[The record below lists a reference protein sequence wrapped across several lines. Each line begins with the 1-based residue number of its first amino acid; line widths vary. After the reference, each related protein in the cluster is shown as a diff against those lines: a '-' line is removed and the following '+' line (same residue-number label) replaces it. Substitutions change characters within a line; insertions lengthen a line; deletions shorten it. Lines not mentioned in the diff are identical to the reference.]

1 MISVDE
7 ALNRILDSI
16 SPLDTVNIPLDSAL
30 NCTLA
35 EDCYSGINMPPFDQS
50 AMDGYAINEGDF
62 SSYKVVGEIQA
73 GDNATDITLA
83 PGEAVRIFTG
93 AMVPKSAT
101 TVVKQ
106 EIIEHEGTTLSFTE
120 SFNTGTNI
128 RYTGEQIKKGE
139 IALKKGAIL
148 NPAAIGF
155 IAMLGIQDVCVY
167 RKPIV
172 RILITGNELIEAGN
186 KLEPGQIYESNF
198 ITLSQA
204 LKQLN
209 IDAEVVR
216 IRDTY
221 EETYNTIGS
230 LINSCDILITSGGIS
245 VGDYDFVGNAL
256 RENGV
261 HESFYKIKQKP
272 GKPLFYGYSDTC
284 KVFALPGNPA
294 SALTSM
300 YLYAFPAIHKMM
312 GSQTPGLT
320 KRTLPLSSEYSKTPK
335 MTHFLKGKI
344 NGESVEIMNH
354 QSSAMLNSF
363 GKSDCIIRLNEGQQE
378 WNAGDAVT
386 VYLLP

>member
-7 ALNRILDSI
+7 ALNRILNSV
-16 SPLDTVNIPLDSAL
+16 STLDIIRIPLDNAL
-30 NCTLA
+30 NYTLS
-35 EDCYSGINMPPFDQS
+35 EDVHSDIFMPPFDQS
-50 AMDGYAINEGDF
+50 AMDGYAIHEGYF
-62 SSYKVVGEIQA
+62 SSYEVIGEIQA
-73 GDNATDITLA
+73 GDSATNVTLK

-106 EIIEHEGTTLSFTE
+106 EITEQTGTTLTITE
-120 SFNTGTNI
+120 PVKSASNI

-139 IALKKGAIL
+139 VALKKGAIL

-155 IAMLGIQDVCVY
+155 LAMLGTQEVCVY

-172 RILITGNELIEAGN
+172 RILITGNELVQVGN

-204 LKQLN
+204 LKQLD
-209 IDAEVVR
+209 IDTEVIR

-230 LINSCDILITSGGIS
+230 IIKSCDILLTSGGIS
-245 VGDYDFVGNAL
+245 VGDYDFVGQAL
-256 RENGV
+256 RENGI

-300 YLYAFPAIHKMM
+300 YLYVFPAIHKMTV
-312 GSQTPGLT
+312 SQTPGLT
-320 KRTLPLSSEYSKTPK
+320 MRTLQLSSEYSKTPK

-344 NGESVEIMNH
+344 NGESVEIMNN

-363 GKSDCIIRLNEGQQE
+363 SKSDCIIRLNEGQE
-378 WNAGDAVT
+378 KWNTGDIVT